1 MRNWMPSPP
10 KPKYAEQL
18 LIEQVNQLY
27 AQSHIASL
35 GSGAAAVLTG
45 FFLWPAVG
53 QGGMAAWWVAW
64 VAAAVIGTIS
74 RHFFIIRYRQSAKTI
89 DNVLKWKKLF
99 IALVFLSGS
108 IWGSAAFVIFPG
120 SSFTHQIFLSFILAG
135 MVAGAMPPFSVVLT
149 AFLAYAIP
157 TLFPAILLFFLTQMP
172 VHTAMGTMLFFY
184 LCFMGLCGYQFFNRT
199 RAILILKFKNL
210 DLIHHLEAEK
220 LRTDAVNN
228 HLQDEVTERKRIEE
242 ILKRHRENLEAM
254 VDERTS
260 ALQKS
265 NIDLKNEIAEREK
278 TQQALKE
285 SEEKYRLLVEN
296 ASDAIFIYQDGVS
309 KFHNNRTESLL
320 GFSTRELQEI
330 PFVDLCRIT
339 DRQLI
344 DDRLKRH
351 AENRGRETI
360 PSGSVIKLVNKGQ
373 KDVWVQISAVPV
385 LWNKAPAL
393 LCFIRDI
400 TQQKHLENQLLQA
413 QKIEAIGTMAAGIA
427 HDFNNIMSGI

>member
-1 MRNWMPSPP
+1 
-10 KPKYAEQL
+10 
-18 LIEQVNQLY
+18 
-27 AQSHIASL
+27 
-35 GSGAAAVLTG
+35 
-45 FFLWPAVG
+45 
-53 QGGMAAWWVAW
+53 MAAWWVAW

-278 TQQALKE
+278 PSRPLRNPRK
-285 SEEKYRLLVEN
+285 N
-296 ASDAIFIYQDGVS
+296 
-309 KFHNNRTESLL
+309 
-320 GFSTRELQEI
+320 
-330 PFVDLCRIT
+330 
-339 DRQLI
+339 I
-344 DDRLKRH
+344 DSSWK
-351 AENRGRETI
+351 TPVT
-360 PSGSVIKLVNKGQ
+360 PSS
-373 KDVWVQISAVPV
+373 
-385 LWNKAPAL
+385 
-393 LCFIRDI
+393 FIRTGSANSTI
-400 TQQKHLENQLLQA
+400 
-413 QKIEAIGTMAAGIA
+413 IEQSPCWAFPLGNCKKFRSSTCAGSLT
-427 HDFNNIMSGI
+427 DNS